1 MPTLAHHLAELLRA
15 QAPDAHNQVRVTLV
29 LPSRAVIAARLAIA
43 RARMGASPEQFAEMA
58 GVDRST
64 YLDMERGGRSV
75 SAETLANLAKSG
87 LDLNYVLAGGFGMCC
102 AGVAPPQQAASNQ
115 KDIPAPTQA
124 A

>member
-29 LPSRAVIAARLAIA
+29 LPSRAVIAARLAIG
-43 RARMGASPEQFAEMA
+43 RGRMGATPEQFAEMA

-75 SAETLANLAKSG
+75 PAETLANLAQAG
-87 LDLNYVLAGGFGMCC
+87 LDLNFVLGSGCGLCLP
-102 AGVAPPQQAASNQ
+102 GVYRPQQAASNQ